1 MLKIGNLWLNIEK
14 VNMAHLDE
22 SGRLSIYFNQDAWL
36 KVNGNEQPDKIKQL
50 VACLDAAAGYTP
62 AAKVEAE
69 EGETLYGVAPDGR
82 KIRETLRHM
91 PDLNEPHPLRRVDRL
106 RYLTPKGIIKALHL
120 TRICP
125 PNKACEFIPHGD
137 EPSPD
142 CEQCWISWLW
152 ERDDLPDGDPDA

>member
-1 MLKIGNLWLNIEK
+1 MIKLGELWLNVEK
-14 VNMAHLDE
+14 VNMAVVDKHGTLTV
-22 SGRLSIYFNQDAWL
+22 YFSKDASV
-36 KVNGNEQPDKIKQL
+36 KIDGNVRPDDVKRI
-50 VACLDAAAGYTP
+50 VACLDAAAGCTP
-62 AAKVEAE
+62 AAKTEAE
-69 EGETLYGVAPDGR
+69 VGETLYGVAPDGR
-82 KIRETLRHM
+82 KIREKLYHM

-106 RYLTPKGIIKALHL
+106 RYLSPKGIIKALHL